1 MKQRPN
7 GLSIGKKRVPIG
19 VVGIIYEARPNV
31 TSDAFGLCFK
41 TGNVVINNPG
51 MEEDVW
57 YLVYDE
63 PGSPAKSVKLFFEE
77 VPDIN
82 IGDRI
87 TVEGVF
93 EGEKVIVKRI
103 VDNSIDL

>member
-1 MKQRPN
+1 MKK
-7 GLSIGKKRVPIG
+7 LIIFLLC
-19 VVGIIYEARPNV
+19 VVLLIVIFVKVDFSEKENI
-31 TSDAFGLCFK
+31 DFIK

-57 YLVYDE
+57 YLVHDE

>member
-1 MKQRPN
+1 MKK
-7 GLSIGKKRVPIG
+7 LIIFLLC
-19 VVGIIYEARPNV
+19 VVLLIVIFVKVDFSEKENI
-31 TSDAFGLCFK
+31 DFIK